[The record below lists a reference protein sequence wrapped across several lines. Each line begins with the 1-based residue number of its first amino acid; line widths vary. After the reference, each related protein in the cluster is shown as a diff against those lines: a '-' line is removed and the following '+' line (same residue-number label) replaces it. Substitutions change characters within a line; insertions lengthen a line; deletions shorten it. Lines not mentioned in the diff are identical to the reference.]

1 MNSSMNAWSL
11 VVNDVSVVAWAV
23 VGVALLCLL
32 LASSAALNIREEA
45 ASGDTF
51 CAFRG
56 CVLGGKAAFGA
67 LFS

>member
-32 LASSAALNIREEA
+32 LASSAAAYLHGESVSLEGA
-45 ASGDTF
+45 AVCF
-51 CAFRG
+51 PA
-56 CVLGGKAAFGA
+56 
-67 LFS
+67 